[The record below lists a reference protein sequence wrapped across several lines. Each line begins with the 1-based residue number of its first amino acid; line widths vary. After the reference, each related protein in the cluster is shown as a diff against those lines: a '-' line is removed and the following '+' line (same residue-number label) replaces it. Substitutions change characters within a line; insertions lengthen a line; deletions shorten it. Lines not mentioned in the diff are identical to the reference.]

1 MGYTKGIME
10 MVRRAAPGQ
19 TIMAGME
26 LIGMVLGGDVNKEIG
41 KLLLHT
47 CDTVTAVFIG
57 VPMLWGMYQLKK
69 GVRDLAGQGKEA
81 SRKSGVSRTS

>member
-10 MVRRAAPGQ
+10 MVRRAAPSQ

-26 LIGMVLGGDVNKEIG
+26 
-41 KLLLHT
+41 LHT

-81 SRKSGVSRTS
+81 SRKSGVSPTS